1 MGVDFKSLVVKHET
15 SFKELSGKVLGVD
28 SFNWLYQFL
37 SIIRQPDGTPLMD
50 SKGRVTSHLTGLF
63 YRVVSLLE
71 AGVKP
76 CFIFDG
82 TPPAFKKVLAS
93 RSERRE
99 KAREA
104 YELAKSEGDTQR
116 AYSMAMQST
125 RLTTD
130 MVLDAKRLV
139 SAFGLPVIEAPSEGE
154 AQASYMV
161 KKGDLFAAATQDY
174 DTLLFGSPRVVRNLS
189 VTGKRRLYGRVITV
203 NPELI
208 LLDEVLKS
216 NSLSQDELIM
226 LGILVGT
233 DYNPHGVKG
242 IGPKTALKLVKEFGV
257 DAYKH
262 VEHEWEISPLELL
275 SFFKSPPVTD
285 SYSLSFG
292 APSPSKIRE
301 LLVGEYGFSAERVDS
316 TLKKIKTLG
325 QSGLSNFF

>member
-15 SFKELSGKVLGVD
+15 SFKELSAKMLGID

-63 YRVVSLLE
+63 YRTVSLLE
-71 AGVKP
+71 AGIRP
-76 CFIFDG
+76 CYIFDG
-82 TPPAFKKVLAS
+82 PPPAFKKVVAA
-93 RSERRE
+93 RIERRE
-99 KAREA
+99 KAKEA
-104 YELAKSEGDTQR
+104 YEIAKREGNTER
-116 AYSMAMQST
+116 AHSMAMQST
-125 RLTTD
+125 RLTSD

-139 SAFGLPVIEAPSEGE
+139 SAFGLPIIEAPSEGE
-154 AQASYMV
+154 AQASYMT

-189 VTGKRRLYGRVITV
+189 VTGKRRMYGRMITV
-203 NPELI
+203 NPEII

-216 NSLSQDELIM
+216 NGLSQDSLIM

-233 DYNPHGVKG
+233 DYNPGGVKG
-242 IGPKTALKLVKEFGV
+242 IGPKTALKLVKEYGV
-257 DAYKH
+257 DAWKH
-262 VEHEWEISPLELL
+262 VDHEWDISPTELL

-285 SYSLSFG
+285 NYSLSFS
-292 APSPSKIRE
+292 APSASKIKAI
-301 LLVGEYGFSAERVDS
+301 LVDEYEFSAERVDS
-316 TLKKIKTLG
+316 SLKKIKSLS